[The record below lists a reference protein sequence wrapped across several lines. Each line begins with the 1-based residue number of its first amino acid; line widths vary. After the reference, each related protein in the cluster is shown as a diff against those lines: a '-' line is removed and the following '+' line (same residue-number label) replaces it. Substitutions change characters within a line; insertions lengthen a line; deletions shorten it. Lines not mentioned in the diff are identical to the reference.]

1 MLRRT
6 HYCALQHTKNRSE
19 QSMADETS
27 SQADIAAPAEATAA
41 IAAAAEKTAEKTAGK
56 VAAKASPA
64 KAARA
69 SKSATTRKAKSTSSK
84 ARRTATKPRKSSTAQ
99 PKADAAAANERNST
113 MNFDTDRWFSSFN
126 AFPTATPFQS
136 LFATAG
142 ERSQDA
148 LGRSQQVAGELAEL
162 TRDNVEALSE
172 AGRIAAEGARTIGQ
186 EIVASTRQG
195 VEKTADAVRAL
206 AEAKSPT
213 EFLQIQSD
221 LARDSFDR
229 MVGQTSRLTESAV
242 KLAGEAF
249 QPLSNRAS
257 IAADKHNTIGA

>member
-1 MLRRT
+1 
-6 HYCALQHTKNRSE
+6 
-19 QSMADETS
+19 MADETNVK
-27 SQADIAAPAEATAA
+27 ADAAAPAEAAA
-41 IAAAAEKTAEKTAGK
+41 TVAATVEKASDTPSAKTKAPR
-56 VAAKASPA
+56 AAKAAPA
-64 KAARA
+64 R
-69 SKSATTRKAKSTSSK
+69 K
-84 ARRTATKPRKSSTAQ
+84 ARRTAKKTLKTKARRSTAKPRTARTAQ
-99 PKADAAAANERNST
+99 PKAAAAAANERNST
-113 MNFDTDRWFSSFN
+113 MNFDTNRWFASFN
-126 AFPTATPFQS
+126 AFPTANPFQT
-136 LFATAG
+136 LFADAG
-142 ERSQDA
+142 ERGQDA
-148 LGRSQQVAGELAEL
+148 VAKSQKVAGELAEL

-257 IAADKHNTIGA
+257 IAADKLNTIVA